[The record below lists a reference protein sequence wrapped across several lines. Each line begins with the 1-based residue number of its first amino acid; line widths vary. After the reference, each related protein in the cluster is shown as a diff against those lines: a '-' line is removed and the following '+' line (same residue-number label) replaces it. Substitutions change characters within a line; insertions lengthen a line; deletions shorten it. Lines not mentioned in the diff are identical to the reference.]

1 MNSYGMKATVTC
13 VVNDDKYDMGFTYS
27 DSDGNDLDKQLSGD
41 MDNMENDVTK
51 AVFDAYVD
59 ILINKRKKKKQ
70 AKVAATSQ
78 PETITSTPVVHA
90 KITSTPIVHA
100 KETVDRFAEL
110 EEENRRLNEKIDA
123 FLGHKTPSTDS
134 NRKDEGK
141 KESYKPQNEQH
152 HRNPNNGD
160 DLFTTPL
167 SSFSDLESVLKFLG
181 L

>member
-59 ILINKRKKKKQ
+59 ILINKRKKEKQ

-78 PETITSTPVVHA
+78 PVT
-90 KITSTPIVHA
+90 ITSTPIVHA

-141 KESYKPQNEQH
+141 KEPYKPQNEQH

-167 SSFSDLESVLKFLG
+167 SSFSDLENVLKFLG

>member
-59 ILINKRKKKKQ
+59 ILINKRKKEKQ

-78 PETITSTPVVHA
+78 PA
-90 KITSTPIVHA
+90 AITSTPIVHA
-100 KETVDRFAEL
+100 NETVDRFAEL

-123 FLGHKTPSTDS
+123 FLGHKNPSTDS
-134 NRKDEGK
+134 HRKDESK
-141 KESYKPQNEQH
+141 KEPYKPQNEQH
-152 HRNPNNGD
+152 HREPNNGD

-167 SSFSDLESVLKFLG
+167 SSFSDLENVLRFLG

>member
-41 MDNMENDVTK
+41 MDNMENDITK
-51 AVFDAYVD
+51 AVFDAYAD
-59 ILINKRKKKKQ
+59 ILINKRKKEKQ
-70 AKVAATSQ
+70 AKVAATNQ
-78 PETITSTPVVHA
+78 PAT
-90 KITSTPIVHA
+90 ITSTPIVHA

-123 FLGHKTPSTDS
+123 FLGHKTSSTNS

-141 KESYKPQNEQH
+141 KEPYKPQNEQH

-160 DLFTTPL
+160 DLFTTQL